1 MQGVVCVHE
10 IVPVATAIARAAR
23 GIFWS
28 TIFTNQH
35 NKGPPMF
42 KNRTGSVPRTHLMPC
57 MHGFAWK
64 TSRADV
70 GPSVG

>member
-42 KNRTGSVPRTHLMPC
+42 KNRTGSVPR
-57 MHGFAWK
+57 
-64 TSRADV
+64 RI
-70 GPSVG
+70 